1 MVFNTG
7 EALVEGYSNFLWVI
21 WMTLSFVFNIEVV
34 FFSKISGLIL
44 CHLSVLLLYKLAFRI
59 SKSKDLSCLVILFYV
74 LTPNI
79 ALWSIGGL
87 ETSLFSCLLLVSVY
101 FFILDVSVRKNRM
114 IKLSPFSFL
123 LLSLTRHEGAVLFA
137 LTLIFFLYLLIK
149 SNEININ
156 RRILLLF
163 CYGGTFILTYAP
175 YFLWRIAYYDNILPH
190 TFVAK
195 QTGFDL
201 LLFTQ
206 RIIFYLPLIIFLLP
220 TLLIIM
226 FYYIKRSDYRIK
238 DVIHQ
243 YIILLTLSLS
253 IILLFLTA
261 WMPGFRFSVPVIP
274 LVYLLLLKPLNFL
287 ETTYRNKF
295 KLNILSKNFNY
306 ITVTIIC
313 LLNFSQVFMFYPF
326 VDLYGAGI
334 KECNIVLGKWINE
347 NSFSNSSLAIWD
359 AGAIPFYSNIR
370 TIDIY
375 PNSLQDLHLY
385 NNPEDADYILEQN
398 VTFLI
403 LNDEYFSYIKAD
415 VRFLNNYHLILYAQ
429 FYYADIF
436 YRRDYVYQMYLFNNF
451 NVSESAINDL
461 INTSDRFYI

>member
-1 MVFNTG
+1 
-7 EALVEGYSNFLWVI
+7 
-21 WMTLSFVFNIEVV
+21 
-34 FFSKISGLIL
+34 
-44 CHLSVLLLYKLAFRI
+44 
-59 SKSKDLSCLVILFYV
+59 
-74 LTPNI
+74 
-79 ALWSIGGL
+79 
-87 ETSLFSCLLLVSVY
+87 
-101 FFILDVSVRKNRM
+101 
-114 IKLSPFSFL
+114 
-123 LLSLTRHEGAVLFA
+123 
-137 LTLIFFLYLLIK
+137 
-149 SNEININ
+149 
-156 RRILLLF
+156 
-163 CYGGTFILTYAP
+163 
-175 YFLWRIAYYDNILPH
+175 
-190 TFVAK
+190 
-195 QTGFDL
+195 
-201 LLFTQ
+201 
-206 RIIFYLPLIIFLLP
+206 
-220 TLLIIM
+220 M

-415 VRFLNNYHLILYAQ
+415 VRFLNNYRLILYAQ

-436 YRRDYVYQMYLFNNF
+436 YRRDYIYQMYLFNNF
-451 NVSESAINDL
+451 NVSESAISAL
-461 INTSDRFYI
+461 INSSDRFYI